1 MEDHLRLTP
10 IVIGYYRYKILDK
23 DFRTCSDN
31 GEKPEGVFFME
42 DTIIKATV
50 RSNNTKIAKKSGFI
64 PGVLN
69 GPGTASTSVIF
80 EIIPLNKIIAKHG
93 KNAKLWVDLD
103 NEKHFGYIK
112 EIQRHPVEGKIIH
125 IAFQMLAKD
134 QEVKMDL
141 PIIYHGIAELE
152 HRLLQIQVYK
162 SEIKVSGIGANMPD
176 SVVVDVSEKE
186 SGESITAIDFHLPK
200 ELIILDSEDELYAG
214 IKTIREAQVEESE
227 EVKPA

>member
-1 MEDHLRLTP
+1 
-10 IVIGYYRYKILDK
+10 
-23 DFRTCSDN
+23 
-31 GEKPEGVFFME
+31 ME
-42 DTIIKATV
+42 DTIIKATG
-50 RSNNTKIAKKSGFI
+50 RSENTKIEKKSGFI

-103 NEKHFGYIK
+103 NEKKFGYIK
-112 EIQRHPVEGKIIH
+112 EVQRHPVDGNIIH
-125 IAFQMLAKD
+125 IAIQLLSVE

-141 PIIYHGIAELE
+141 PIIYHGIADLE
-152 HRLLQIQVYK
+152 HRLLQLQVYK

-176 SVVVDVSEKE
+176 SVVVDVTEKE
-186 SGESITAIDFHLPK
+186 SGDNITAIDFHLPK
-200 ELIILDSEDELYAG
+200 ELVILDSEDELYAG
-214 IKTIREAQVEESE
+214 IKTIREVPIEESE

>member
-1 MEDHLRLTP
+1 
-10 IVIGYYRYKILDK
+10 
-23 DFRTCSDN
+23 
-31 GEKPEGVFFME
+31 ME

-103 NEKHFGYIK
+103 NEKIFGYIK
-112 EIQRHPVEGKIIH
+112 EVQRHPVEGKIIH
-125 IAFQMLAKD
+125 IAIQLLSKD

-141 PIIYHGIAELE
+141 PIIYHGSAELE
-152 HRLLQIQVYK
+152 HRLLQLQVYK

-176 SVVVDVSEKE
+176 SVTVNVSEKQ
-186 SGESITAIDFHLPK
+186 SGDNITAMDFHLPK
-200 ELIILDSEDELYAG
+200 ELIILDSKDELYAG
-214 IKTIREAQVEESE
+214 IKTIRDVQVEETE